1 MSLGLLV
8 YQDDVLLTAINL
20 AGYSW
25 EEADKFRKAMGKKIP
40 AEMAKQKGKF
50 IEGCISKGMRRQKA
64 EEIFALIAP
73 FAAYGFNKA
82 HAASYAMV
90 AYQTAYMKANFPVEF
105 MTAVMTAESEDSEK
119 IAAVIEECKRLGIV
133 VLPPD
138 INKSEV
144 GFSLEKLGKLSQA
157 EIERSLSVGESE
169 VRQGIRFG
177 LSAIKNVG
185 ISAIESI
192 ILARS
197 DKKFESLPDLCS
209 RVDTRLVNRKTL
221 ESLIKAGA
229 LDHLGNRAAQLLVLD
244 HCLEQSHKANKDKL
258 SGQVSLFEGEDE
270 LSDLAI
276 KLPDVVELPLE
287 QLLVFEKALLGFYL
301 HEPPYLAL
309 LQKLSS
315 FVSGKLSDLGDEHV
329 GKTLNLGGVIT
340 GVKKVLTKKGAKEM
354 AFVKISDGIS
364 SIEVVVFPKTYDLCR
379 EFLVSDTVVL
389 ISGRVEKREEE
400 LSLIVEKINLFDPD
414 NVVDDFPT
422 ESKTV
427 EILIPKGTEVSVLQ
441 SINKTLRG
449 FPGKMAVV
457 LLLQSGDE
465 VRRMDL
471 PFSIDPNQVLQ
482 DLITEIIGE
491 GSFKIV

>member
-1 MSLGLLV
+1 
-8 YQDDVLLTAINL
+8 
-20 AGYSW
+20 
-25 EEADKFRKAMGKKIP
+25 
-40 AEMAKQKGKF
+40 
-50 IEGCISKGMRRQKA
+50 
-64 EEIFALIAP
+64 
-73 FAAYGFNKA
+73 
-82 HAASYAMV
+82 
-90 AYQTAYMKANFPVEF
+90 
-105 MTAVMTAESEDSEK
+105 
-119 IAAVIEECKRLGIV
+119 
-133 VLPPD
+133 
-138 INKSEV
+138 
-144 GFSLEKLGKLSQA
+144 
-157 EIERSLSVGESE
+157 
-169 VRQGIRFG
+169 
-177 LSAIKNVG
+177 
-185 ISAIESI
+185 
-192 ILARS
+192 
-197 DKKFESLPDLCS
+197 
-209 RVDTRLVNRKTL
+209 
-221 ESLIKAGA
+221 
-229 LDHLGNRAAQLLVLD
+229 
-244 HCLEQSHKANKDKL
+244 
-258 SGQVSLFEGEDE
+258 
-270 LSDLAI
+270 
-276 KLPDVVELPLE
+276 
-287 QLLVFEKALLGFYL
+287 
-301 HEPPYLAL
+301 
-309 LQKLSS
+309 
-315 FVSGKLSDLGDEHV
+315 
-329 GKTLNLGGVIT
+329 
-340 GVKKVLTKKGAKEM
+340 M